1 MKTTTTALFSLFALL
16 PAMVAGHGFVQD
28 MTIDGKFIKGNPVG
42 GDPTGPSGIRQVTTP
57 NPIKGAQ
64 NRNVN
69 CGSGA
74 KPASLILDAMPGSKL
89 TFNWRGADGSK
100 WPHNTGPI
108 LTYMAS
114 CGSTTCDKFDPIN
127 AQWFKIQ
134 QDGRKANGDWEQVD
148 LFNGGVS
155 SATIPKTLAPGNYMV
170 RHEIIALH
178 LATQPGG
185 AEFYEGCAQLRV
197 GGDQTGAPSPNE
209 LVSLPGAYSDN
220 DPGIFD
226 PNVFDTQ
233 STYTFPGPPVT
244 KLAGTAPSGTNG
256 TDPAPASGGT
266 CQLKSQAKSKARRSA
281 GADAEEVPLRPRR
294 VSRIMRN
301 LRLH

>member
-1 MKTTTTALFSLFALL
+1 MRTTTTTTFTALFSLLALL
-16 PAMVAGHGFVQD
+16 PSMVSGHGFVQD
-28 MTIDGKFIKGNPVG
+28 ITLDGKFFKGNPVG
-42 GDPTGPSGIRQVTTP
+42 GPPTGPSAIRQVNSQ
-57 NPIKGAQ
+57 NPIKGAM

-69 CGSGA
+69 CGNGA
-74 KPASLILDAMPGSKL
+74 TPASLVLDANPGSKL
-89 TFNWRGADGSK
+89 TFNWRAADGSK

-114 CGSTTCDKFDPIN
+114 CGNTTCDKFDPIN

-134 QDGRKANGDWEQVD
+134 QDGRKSNGDWQQVD

-155 SATIPKTLAPGNYMV
+155 AASIPDTLAPGNYMV

-178 LATQPGG
+178 LATALGG
-185 AEFYEGCAQLRV
+185 AEFYEGCVQLRV
-197 GGDQTGAPSPNE
+197 GGNQTGAPKTSD

-226 PNVFDTQ
+226 PNAFDPQ
-233 STYTFPGPPVT
+233 SKYVFPGPPVT
-244 KLAGTAPSGTNG
+244 KLDATADPS
-256 TDPAPASGGT
+256 PAPAPADPGSK
-266 CQLKSQAKSKARRSA
+266 CQLKAQAKSKSKRSA
-281 GADAEEVPLRPRR
+281 GADARPRR

-301 LRLH
+301 LRPH

>member
-1 MKTTTTALFSLFALL
+1 MRTTTTTTFTALFSLLALL
-16 PAMVAGHGFVQD
+16 PSMVAGHGFVQD
-28 MTIDGKFIKGNPVG
+28 ITLDGKFFKGNPVG
-42 GDPTGPSGIRQVTTP
+42 GPPTGPSAIRQVKSQ
-57 NPIKGAQ
+57 NPIKGAM

-69 CGSGA
+69 CGNGA
-74 KPASLILDAMPGSKL
+74 TPAAVVLDANPGSKL
-89 TFNWRGADGSK
+89 TFNWRAADGSK

-114 CGSTTCDKFDPIN
+114 CGNVTCDKFDPIN

-134 QDGRKANGDWEQVD
+134 QDGRKSNGDWHQVD

-155 SATIPKTLAPGNYMV
+155 AASIPDTLAPGNYMV

-178 LATQPGG
+178 LATALGG
-185 AEFYEGCAQLRV
+185 AEFYEGCVQLRV
-197 GGDQTGAPSPNE
+197 GGDQTGAPQTSD

-226 PNVFDTQ
+226 PNAFDPK
-233 STYTFPGPPVT
+233 SKYVFPGPPIT
-244 KLAGTAPSGTNG
+244 KLDATADPS
-256 TDPAPASGGT
+256 PAPAPADPDSQ
-266 CQLKSQAKSKARRSA
+266 CKLKAQAKSKSKRSA
-281 GADAEEVPLRPRR
+281 GADARPRR

-301 LRLH
+301 LRPH